1 MEALYQQGSF
11 NATDAIDSY
20 VHIYSHRLESNGIWS
35 TSKTPDIKQRGY
47 IEVRTTFPAT
57 ARSENIWKY
66 KGAWPAVWLLG
77 TGGGW
82 PKVGEIDIVES
93 VNGQPSIVVTTH
105 STNHH
110 GGNGQHPPKNP
121 FYMTSDFTNGQY
133 FLTFSDN
140 NSSCT
145 NVSLS
150 AILN

>member
-1 MEALYQQGSF
+1 MGILLSRLRGELTVVLCQQGTINGVVIKHALCICISF
-11 NATDAIDSY
+11 
-20 VHIYSHRLESNGIWS
+20 RLESNGIWS
-35 TSKTPDIKQRGY
+35 TSKTADIKKRGY

-57 ARSENIWKY
+57 ARNENVWKY

-82 PKVGEIDIVES
+82 PKNGEIDIVES

-121 FYMTSDFTNGQY
+121 IYMNSDFTNGQY
-133 FLTFSDN
+133 FQLKT
-140 NSSCT
+140 
-145 NVSLS
+145 
-150 AILN
+150 